1 MKKISKMLL
10 LLLLTSVTSFGQGS
24 PEIQESISLIKKNFA
39 DSQVSIKK
47 YSWIET
53 TTTFLNGEQK
63 SESQNQCY
71 YDVTGTLVKVPTG
84 ATSAT
89 GKPRGIRGRIA
100 ERKKDDIETYVEKA
114 KTQIKAYIPPQ
125 SEKLQEIYA
134 AGGVGIKI
142 LAPGMK
148 YELDFPDYLKKGDML
163 AIVANTSNKILMNYN
178 VNTYMDTPSDVVT
191 LDVAFQTLPDGTSYS
206 GNVTFAAPSQNLK
219 IVTVNSGYKLGS
231 GQ

>member
-10 LLLLTSVTSFGQGS
+10 LLLLTSVSSFGQGS
-24 PEIQESISLIKKNFA
+24 PEIQESINLIIQNFA
-39 DSQVSIKK
+39 ESQQSIKK

-63 SESQNQCY
+63 AVTQNQCY

-84 ATSAT
+84 ATTAAAT
-89 GKPRGIRGRIA
+89 PRGIRGRIA

-142 LAPGMK
+142 LDPGMK

-178 VNTYMDTPSDVVT
+178 IKTYMDTPSDAVT

-206 GNVTFAAPSQNLK
+206 GNVTFTAPSQNLK